1 MKEDPSDKDVRYNL
15 EFARGMTQD
24 RIEDVPEFILKTW
37 IKKATYLF
45 SSDLWAVLSILFF
58 AGALAL
64 LLLFLLGSSSG
75 ARRTGFFTGIA
86 ALLIAVF
93 CFASASSQRAD
104 ASRKDEA
111 IVMRP
116 VSSVKSSP
124 SSDSAKDLFILH
136 EGTKVKILDE
146 VDLWMNIELSDGR
159 QGWIAT
165 KDIEI
170 I

>member
-1 MKEDPSDKDVRYNL
+1 
-15 EFARGMTQD
+15 
-24 RIEDVPEFILKTW
+24 
-37 IKKATYLF
+37 
-45 SSDLWAVLSILFF
+45 
-58 AGALAL
+58 
-64 LLLFLLGSSSG
+64 
-75 ARRTGFFTGIA
+75 
-86 ALLIAVF
+86 
-93 CFASASSQRAD
+93 
-104 ASRKDEA
+104 
-111 IVMRP
+111 MRP